1 MPRRVL
7 LLLVPRDCQTARAR
21 AARSTRQSI
30 ARYVHVRTRQ
40 DMMACHTGNT
50 FSPNTQKKALK
61 KAYIPS
67 RVRHFMGNWSCR
79 SQVPRNT
86 RYWEEDNN
94 WRWKRSAIPSQ
105 FPELAKLSNVYKG
118 FALTTKKLSL
128 SQPSSST
135 NPFYSRLSIQYQF
148 PSHAEWTIARYGRI
162 CRSHE
167 NMPFFLRGQLA
178 MLCVDNRLPGL
189 HQYTTVCI

>member
-50 FSPNTQKKALK
+50 FSPNTQKSPQKSLHTKSGQTLHGKLRLPIAS
-61 KAYIPS
+61 PS
-67 RVRHFMGNWSCR
+67 KYSILGRG
-79 SQVPRNT
+79 
-86 RYWEEDNN
+86 YN

-105 FPELAKLSNVYKG
+105 SPELAKLSNVYKG
-118 FALTTKKLSL
+118 FALTTKKLPL

-148 PSHAEWTIARYGRI
+148 PSHAEWTIARDGRV

-167 NMPFFLRGQLA
+167 NMPFFLRGHLQW
-178 MLCVDNRLPGL
+178 CVDNRLPGL